1 MRLHVLLSRKD
12 LILSVLKIKT
22 DGGSQVQELQASIGN
37 AKASTNQAL
46 DLVFQSASLSLMA
59 PSCRASVDATTE
71 DPALV
76 E

>member
-46 DLVFQSASLSLMA
+46 DLVFQSASLSSMA
-59 PSCRASVDATTE
+59 LSCRASVDATTE